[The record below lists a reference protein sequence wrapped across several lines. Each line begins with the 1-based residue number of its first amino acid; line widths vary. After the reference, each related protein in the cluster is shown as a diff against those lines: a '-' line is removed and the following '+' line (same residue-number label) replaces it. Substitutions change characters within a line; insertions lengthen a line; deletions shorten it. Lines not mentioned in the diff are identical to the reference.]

1 MRRFVLL
8 SFAVAWLLVPA
19 TAFADRVFHTQQLA
33 LEAVGEASG
42 SGFVV
47 DVHPNGPLN
56 FAQERYALRGAD
68 AGASYQVFLVIDASA
83 IPNCDSL
90 RILMAADL
98 QTNAAGNGTTPA
110 DFVFRPGGIPPC
122 LRNTSFP
129 IHWEVELGGTLTYQ
143 SDVIVDT
150 LD

>member
-8 SFAVAWLLVPA
+8 AFAVAWMLLPG
-19 TAFADRVFHTQQLA
+19 TASADRVYHTQRLA
-33 LEAVGEASG
+33 LEAVGGAAG

-47 DVHPNGPLN
+47 NIHPNGPLN
-56 FAQERYALRGAD
+56 FAQERYGLRGAEP
-68 AGASYQVFLVIDASA
+68 GASYQVFLVVDASA
-83 IPNCDSL
+83 IPNCGSL
-90 RILMAADL
+90 RISMAADL

-110 DFVFRPGGIPPC
+110 DFVFRPGGVPPC

-129 IHWEVELGGTLTYQ
+129 IHWEVELGGTVTHQ
-143 SDVIVDT
+143 TDVIVVT